1 MKLFIPNAA
10 DEKQALK
17 TYGDIKKFASHT
29 TGWDINDRQIYGV
42 KYRHDGKDYEAW
54 VGEKEKVEGNEVI
67 AILESR
73 LNYFICSQYRG
84 VEAGHPIMID
94 RNEVKEIVDFED

>member
-1 MKLFIPNAA
+1 MKFFIPNAA

-17 TYGDIKKFASHT
+17 TYGSIKKFTSYT
-29 TGWDINDRQIYGV
+29 TGWDINDRLIYGI
-42 KYRHDGKDYEAW
+42 KYRHDGKDYEVR
-54 VGEKEKVEGNEVI
+54 VGEQEEVEGNEVI